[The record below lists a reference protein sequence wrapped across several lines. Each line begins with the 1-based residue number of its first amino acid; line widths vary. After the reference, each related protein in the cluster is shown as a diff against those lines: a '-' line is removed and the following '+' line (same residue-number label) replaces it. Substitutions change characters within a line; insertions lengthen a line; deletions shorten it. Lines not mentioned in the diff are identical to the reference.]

1 MKKLSLAFLIST
13 LVLSG
18 SAFAET
24 ACKVRVIYADASAA
38 PKDLDESADTS
49 AECVRLA
56 TVRMEDSK
64 AILAKYLYSDGSTSL
79 RGDVRRVGTTDGSN
93 ASCAV
98 NTILT
103 TRTDSTASTTGASK
117 DSESTNSTSSY
128 PKVSDLK
135 SCIESAQKSLTVGA
149 SAKQAGEKL
158 RIEYHF
164 NSDAWKA
171 YGNFTL
177 Q

>member
-117 DSESTNSTSSY
+117 
-128 PKVSDLK
+128 VSDLK